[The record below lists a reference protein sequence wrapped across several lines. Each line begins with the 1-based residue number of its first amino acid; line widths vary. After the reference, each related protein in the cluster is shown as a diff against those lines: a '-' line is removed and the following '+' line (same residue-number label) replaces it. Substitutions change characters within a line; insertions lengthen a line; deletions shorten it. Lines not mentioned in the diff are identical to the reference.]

1 MAAFEPFFFYT
12 EGGGVIYLAVQYAG
26 YANYVGNTFV
36 ATGAFQNINQ
46 VDDGKNIYYL
56 DGRYTDQMN
65 DASIHGKTNIRDTDI
80 FTKPKMKKFIKD
92 QGLDIE
98 PDGVTLYSSGH
109 FYWFVKD
116 GVVDPMYTKKSVKKS
131 VKKSAS
137 KSKKNSPNKNKNSP
151 NKNKSAATK
160 RRGRSK
166 SRK

>member
-26 YANYVGNTFV
+26 YANYAGNTFV

-46 VDDGKNIYYL
+46 VSDGKNIYYL

-65 DASIHGKTNIRDTDI
+65 EASIHGKTNIRDTDI

-92 QGLDIE
+92 QGLDID
-98 PDGVTLYSSGH
+98 PDGVTLYSSGD

-116 GVVDPMYTKKSVKKS
+116 GVVDPVYSKKS

-137 KSKKNSPNKNKNSP
+137 KSKKNSPNKTKNSP
-151 NKNKSAATK
+151 NKNKSASK
-160 RRGRSK
+160 RRSKSK